1 LKTRGL
7 EYSFVSFGFPLNQME
22 KRRIITRAVWIL
34 SIVSMFAD
42 IASEMLYPV
51 IPVYLRNIGFSV
63 FLIGLL
69 EGIAEATAGLSKG
82 FFGNWSDNVGK
93 RMPFVRLGYFLSA
106 LAKPMMVILKFPL
119 WIFFARTTDR
129 IGKGLRTAPRD
140 ALLSAEATP
149 ETKAGVFS
157 FHRGWDTLGA
167 VFGPVIALIYLSLY
181 PGKLNIL
188 FYFAFIPGVIAVLFT
203 FLIREKPFTPRREK
217 TGTGF
222 FSYFRY
228 WKKAPPEYRRLIV
241 PLILFALFNSSDM
254 LLLLKVKE
262 TTGSENTTI
271 MVYVF
276 FNLVYALAS
285 FPLGL
290 LADRFN
296 MKKVFLAG
304 LFLFAVTY
312 FGMAKTESL
321 TTFYVIF
328 GIYGIY
334 MAATEGIS
342 KAWITNLVKK
352 EETGTAV
359 GLFVSLQSIS
369 LMIASSVAGLIWSIY
384 GATLTFILTSVVG
397 FLVFLF
403 ILFFVRKPVF
413 NKNLKI
419 I

>member
-1 LKTRGL
+1 MI
-7 EYSFVSFGFPLNQME
+7 S
-22 KRRIITRAVWIL
+22 RAVWIL
-34 SIVSMFAD
+34 SLVSMFAD
-42 IASEMLYPV
+42 VASEMLYPV

-82 FFGNWSDNVGK
+82 FFGNWSDNIGR

-106 LAKPMMVILKFPL
+106 LAKPMMVILKFPV

-167 VFGPVIALIYLSLY
+167 VFGPVIALVYLALY
-181 PGKLNIL
+181 PGKLNNL
-188 FYFAFIPGVIAVLFT
+188 FYFAFIPGVIAVFFT
-203 FLIREKPFTPRREK
+203 FLIKEKPFITRKEK
-217 TGTGF
+217 ANTGF

-262 TTGSENTTI
+262 ATGSESTTI
-271 MVYVF
+271 MVYIF
-276 FNLVYALAS
+276 FNLVYALSS

-296 MKKVFLAG
+296 MKKIFLAG
-304 LFLFAVTY
+304 LLLFTATY
-312 FGMAKTESL
+312 FGMAKAESM

-328 GIYGIY
+328 GVYGIY

-352 EETGTAV
+352 EETGTAI

-369 LMIASSVAGLIWSIY
+369 LMIASTVAGLIWSIY
-384 GATLTFILTSVVG
+384 GASQAFLLTSG
-397 FLVFLF
+397 ISFIVFLSM
-403 ILFFVRKPVF
+403 LFFVRKPA
-413 NKNLKI
+413 I
-419 I
+419 SG